1 MKQDNLTEQ
10 AIAVIKKS
18 IVSGEMKLGEAI
30 SELGICKKYNLS
42 KTPVREALVI
52 LSHDELIN
60 KVVSM
65 SILDFKH
72 GPTTDN
78 IVSPAPTLSIIL

>member
-30 SELGICKKYNLS
+30 SE
-42 KTPVREALVI
+42 
-52 LSHDELIN
+52 H
-60 KVVSM
+60 
-65 SILDFKH
+65 
-72 GPTTDN
+72 
-78 IVSPAPTLSIIL
+78 